1 VPADEQQ
8 TTGSVNDQVYDVAV
22 RLLARYDDEEDEVRS
37 WVTGSEI
44 ARETGLD
51 KDVVLQAL
59 RELGS
64 GRLYVNEAAN
74 GKDVEVVG
82 VDHRSTEGGT

>member
-1 VPADEQQ
+1 
-8 TTGSVNDQVYDVAV
+8 VYDVAV
-22 RLLARYDDEEDEVRS
+22 RLLARYDDEDYEVTS

-44 ARETGLD
+44 ARETGLE

-74 GKDVEVVG
+74 GNDVEVVG
-82 VDHRSTEGGT
+82 VDHRSTEGGS